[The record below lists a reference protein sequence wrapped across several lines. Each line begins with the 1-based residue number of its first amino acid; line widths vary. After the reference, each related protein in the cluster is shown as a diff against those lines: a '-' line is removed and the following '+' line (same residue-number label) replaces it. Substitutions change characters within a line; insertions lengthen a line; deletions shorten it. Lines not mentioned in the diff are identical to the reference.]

1 MSAAQHTSLPLT
13 AAQSGVWFAHQL
25 NQNSPV
31 YNVGECVEIHGPVD
45 GTIFEAALEQVVREA
60 GTLHIRP
67 TEERDGPRQVLGD
80 PPGPRLTRL
89 DLSGEDD
96 PEAAARAY
104 IAADMARP
112 VGLTHGE
119 LFGYALI
126 RLADDR
132 YFWHQRYHH
141 LVVDAFGAAA
151 VTARVARV
159 YTALAADRTTGRAAD
174 RAAQAAGESEQPG
187 DEGPFAPYTALLDA
201 EAAYRRSEQYGKD
214 RAHWAE
220 RFATRPDEIA
230 TYAGSGATAPPSD
243 TFLRQVTRLSP
254 EVLDRLRA
262 TARAARTTWSAVVV
276 AAVAAHLHR
285 VTGIRD
291 ITLGIPV
298 SARHGADSRNVPG
311 MVSNELPL
319 RVGISPDMTVGD
331 VLRTVSAELRKLLR
345 HQRYPYGDLRRDLRL
360 LDEGRHL
367 FGPMINIMPFDFD
380 VTFAGHPLTVHNMS
394 NGPVGDLS
402 VSVYERSDGNGLQF
416 SFDANPALYEADE
429 LARIQERFLAFLTA
443 MATADPALP
452 LGRLDTL
459 TGPETEAALSGSGQ
473 PPRPIAP
480 ATVADLFAS
489 QAARTPDAR
498 ALVSPGRT
506 LTFRELNASANQLAH
521 LLAGLGVGP
530 EQCVALALP
539 RGADTVVAML
549 GVLKSGAAYVPL
561 DPDHPAE
568 RTRQIL
574 AEADPALILTSSGLV
589 DALPR
594 GDDARV
600 LLLEDAGLGLP
611 GLPDTDPTDRD
622 RTRPLLPRNLAYVIH
637 TSGSTGRPK
646 GVAVEHRSLS
656 NLHEHHR
663 RVFIEP
669 AVAEAGVERFRVALT
684 NAFVFDASW
693 TALLWLVAGHEL
705 HVVDDATRRDAGAL
719 AAYAERH
726 AVDLLDTTPTHA
738 RQLLNAGLLEGTNHP
753 RVLVLG
759 GEAVP
764 DDLWTRLRATPGL
777 TARNV
782 YGPTECTVDSMYC
795 DLRAAAAPTVGRPVD
810 NLDARVLDSALRPVA
825 DGAVGELFLSGA
837 GLARGYLGRG
847 ALTAERFV
855 ADPFGAPG
863 ERMYRTG
870 DLVRRGPDG
879 LLAYVGRAD
888 TQVKLRGFRVEPGEI
903 ESVLAGHPSVAQ
915 CGVVV
920 REDPSGVRRLVAY
933 VVPTPGAGM
942 PDAGALREH
951 LAASL
956 PEYMVPAGFVALDA
970 LPLTHNGKLDRAA
983 LPAPEITAA
992 ADSRAPRTPVEET
1005 LCALFAE
1012 LLDVRRVGIDD
1023 SFFALGGDSP
1033 LAVRLAA
1040 RAREASVVLTPQDV
1054 FRHKTVAGLAEVAR
1068 GPAPSPEPPGR
1079 SRLPLIALDAAERA
1093 ALAVSHPGHGAV
1105 LPLTPLQE
1113 GMLFHAQYEG
1123 AGGGTAGI
1131 DPYIA
1136 QTAYEL
1142 SGPLRPDRL
1151 RDACDALPA
1160 RHECL
1165 RAAFRRTGSGRPV
1178 QVITGAHGVPWTEL
1192 DLTGLPADGQRER
1205 VARELAADR
1214 ARPFD
1219 MAAAPLVRFL
1229 LVRLEAER
1237 HVLVLTGHHIVLD
1250 GASLGLVLDDLLDA
1264 YAGEEP
1270 GAPAPV
1276 TLRDYAEWLAVQD
1289 GQTAEKAWAAALD
1302 GVEEPT
1308 LAVPDADR
1316 GRAPV
1321 LAEHVRVSLDP
1332 VRTAAL
1338 TAAARARSLTPHTV
1352 VQAAWAVTLGQLT
1365 GRDDVVFGTTVSLR
1379 PAELPGVDRLAG
1391 LLINTV
1397 PVRVRLDA
1405 AEPLERLLGRLQD
1418 EQAALSP
1425 HHHVGLAALRRQT
1438 GLDQLFDTST
1448 VFENHS
1454 GGAEAVR
1461 ERDGLTVRAAD
1472 SYGAT
1477 HYPLTLIAEPG
1488 ERLTLRLAYR
1498 PDLVDRATARAVVAR
1513 TARFLE
1519 AFTTA
1524 PHAPLAA
1531 VDLLSPAER
1540 SRVLHEGNASVA
1552 PPSDT
1557 SIHRRFAEQAAR
1569 TPGAVAVTGAAG
1581 SLSYAEL
1588 DSRADALAHRLLALG
1603 LRPEERVA
1611 VLQERSPELIVSLLA
1626 VLKAGGAYLPLDARS
1641 PADRLRAMTG
1651 RTRARVLLTDLAS
1664 REAARELAAG
1674 QLLVVDEPGPAV
1686 PAAVGPLP
1694 EVRADQLA
1702 YVLFTSGST
1711 GEPKG
1716 VGVTHRAV
1724 LDLAGDS
1731 AFTAEAHRAVLQ
1743 HSTQAFDAA
1752 TYEMWVPLLGGG
1764 RIVLAPPGQLDGP
1777 LLERLVAGHGVTALW
1792 LTAGLF
1798 RLLAEESPGSF
1809 AGLREVW
1816 AGGDVVPGRA
1826 VRAVLGVNPALV
1838 VVDGYGPTE
1847 TTVFAARH
1855 RMRAG
1860 DAVPAT
1866 VPIGRPLDGMRAYV
1880 LDSALR
1886 PVPPGVAGELHLT
1899 GAGLARGYLDRPEAT
1914 AERFVADPFGAPG
1927 GRMYRTGDLVRWNDR
1942 GELVFLGRADDQIK
1956 IRGFRVEP
1964 GEIEAALARHPAVAQ
1979 CCVVAREDA
1988 PGVKRLTAYVV
1999 PPPGDRVPTAAELRA
2014 HLAPSLADYQ
2024 VPAAFVALPGL
2035 PLTRNGKIDRRA
2047 LPAPADTADTADTAG
2062 RAPAGPREELL
2073 CTLFGEVLGR
2083 DRVGPDDGFFTLG
2096 GDSILSVRLVARAR
2110 RAGLV
2115 LTARDVFTH
2124 RTAAALAEVAQDL
2137 APETPDRTEEADLPP
2152 IALPDDEL
2160 AELMAVWESAQ

>member
-25 NQNSPV
+25 NRNSPV
-31 YNVGECVEIHGPVD
+31 YNVGEFVEIHGPVD
-45 GTIFEAALEQVVREA
+45 GDLFEAALAQVVEEA
-60 GTLHIRP
+60 GALRIRP
-67 TEERDGPRQVLGD
+67 VEERDGPRQVLGG
-80 PPGPRLTRL
+80 PPGPPLIRL

-96 PEAAARAY
+96 PEGAARAY
-104 IAADMARP
+104 IAADLARP
-112 VGLTHGE
+112 VDLGEGE
-119 LFGYALI
+119 LYAYALI
-126 RLADDR
+126 KLAEDR
-132 YFWHQRYHH
+132 HFWHQRYHH
-141 LVVDAFGAAA
+141 VLVDAFGAAA
-151 VTARVARV
+151 VTGRVARV
-159 YTALAADRTTGRAAD
+159 YTALAAGEPAD
-174 RAAQAAGESEQPG
+174 EDA
-187 DEGPFAPYTALLDA
+187 FAPYGALL
-201 EAAYRRSEQYGKD
+201 EGESAYRASEQYGKD
-214 RAHWAE
+214 RAHWTE
-220 RFATRPDEIA
+220 RFADRPDEIA
-230 TYAGSGATAPPSD
+230 TFAGSGRAAPPSD
-243 TFLRQVTRLSP
+243 SFLRHVTRLSP

-262 TARAARTTWSAVVV
+262 TARAARTSWSAVVV
-276 AAVAAHLHR
+276 AAVAAQLHR
-285 VTGIRD
+285 VTGLRD
-291 ITLGIPV
+291 ITVGIPV
-298 SARHGADSRNVPG
+298 SARHGARARNIPG

-319 RVGISPDMTVGD
+319 RVILSPEMTVGD
-331 VLRTVSAELRKLLR
+331 VLRNVAGELRNLLR

-367 FGPMINIMPFDFD
+367 FGPMVNIMPFDFD
-380 VTFAGHPLTVHNMS
+380 VTFAGHPITVHNMS

-402 VSVYERSDGNGLQF
+402 IAVYERSDGNGLEF

-443 MATADPALP
+443 MASADPGLP

-459 TGPETEAALSGSGQ
+459 TGPEIEAARSGAGE
-473 PPRPIAP
+473 PPRPVAP

-506 LTFRELNASANQLAH
+506 LTFHELNASANQLAH
-521 LLAGLGVGP
+521 LLAGLGTGP

-539 RGADTVVAML
+539 RGADTVVALL
-549 GVLKSGAAYVPL
+549 GVLKAGAAYVPL
-561 DPDHPAE
+561 DPEHPAE

-574 AEADPALILTSSGLV
+574 AETAPALILTTAALAE
-589 DALPR
+589 ALPR
-594 GDDARV
+594 DDGAPV

-611 GLPDTDPTDRD
+611 GLPVSDPTDED
-622 RTRPLLPRNLAYVIH
+622 RTRPLLPRHLAYVIH

-663 RVFIEP
+663 RVLIEP

-705 HVVDDATRRDAGAL
+705 HVVDDATRRDAAAL
-719 AAYAERH
+719 AAYADRH

-738 RQLLNAGLLEGTNHP
+738 RQLLDAGLLEGGHRP

-764 DDLWTRLRATPGL
+764 DDLWARLRATPGL

-795 DLRAAAAPTVGRPVD
+795 DLRAAATPAIGRPVD
-810 NLDARVLDSALRPVA
+810 NLAARVLDGALRPVA

-870 DLVRRGPDG
+870 DLVRRGADG
-879 LLAYVGRAD
+879 LLVYVGRAD
-888 TQVKLRGFRVEPGEI
+888 TQVKLRGFRIEPGEI
-903 ESVLAGHPSVAQ
+903 ESVLAGHPAVAQ
-915 CGVVV
+915 CAVVV
-920 REDPSGVRRLVAY
+920 REDRSGVRRLVAY
-933 VVPTPGAGM
+933 VVTVPGAAL
-942 PDAGALREH
+942 PDAGVLREY

-956 PEYMVPAGFVALDA
+956 PEYMVPAGFAALDA
-970 LPLTHNGKLDRAA
+970 LPLTHNGKLDRDA
-983 LPAPEITAA
+983 LPAPEITGAA
-992 ADSRAPRTPVEET
+992 GSRAPRTSVERT

-1012 LLDVRRVGIDD
+1012 LLDVDRVGIDD

-1040 RAREASVVLTPQDV
+1040 RAREASVVIAPRDV

-1068 GPAPSPEPPGR
+1068 RHPEPGEERPVRPLPG
-1079 SRLPLIALDAAERA
+1079 PDDAERA
-1093 ALAVSHPGHGAV
+1093 ALAASHPGHTAV

-1113 GMLFHAQYEG
+1113 GMLFHAHYE
-1123 AGGGTAGI
+1123 GTAGI

-1142 SGPLRPDRL
+1142 TGPLHTERL
-1151 RDACDALPA
+1151 RTACDALLA
-1160 RHECL
+1160 RHESL
-1165 RAAFRRTGSGRPV
+1165 RAAFTHSSAGRAV
-1178 QVITGAHGVPWTEL
+1178 QVITGAHTVPWTEL
-1192 DLTGLPADGQRER
+1192 DLTGLPADGQEARI
-1205 VARELAADR
+1205 ARELAADR
-1214 ARPFD
+1214 TRPFD
-1219 MAAAPLVRFL
+1219 MARAPLVRFL
-1229 LVRLEAER
+1229 LVRLADER
-1237 HVLVLTGHHIVLD
+1237 HLLVLTGHHIVLD

-1264 YAGEEP
+1264 YG
-1270 GAPAPV
+1270 GGDGRAPASPS
-1276 TLRDYAEWLAVQD
+1276 LRDYAEWLAAQD
-1289 GQTAEKAWAAALD
+1289 GQAAEKAWAAALE

-1308 LAVPDADR
+1308 LAVPDADQD
-1316 GRAPV
+1316 RAPV
-1321 LAEHVRVSLDP
+1321 LAEQVRVTLDP
-1332 VRTAAL
+1332 ARTAAL
-1338 TAAARARSLTPHTV
+1338 TATARARSLTPNTV
-1352 VQAAWAVTLGQLT
+1352 VQAAWAVTLAQLT

-1379 PAELPGVDRLAG
+1379 PAELPGVERLAG

-1405 AEPLERLLGRLQD
+1405 GEPLERLLARVQD

-1425 HHHVGLAALRRQT
+1425 HHHLGLT
-1438 GLDQLFDTST
+1438 GIGRTIGADRLFDTST

-1454 GGAEAVR
+1454 GDSGDTGAVR
-1461 ERDGLTVRAAD
+1461 ESAGLTVRAAD
-1472 SYGAT
+1472 GYGAT

-1488 ERLTLRLAYR
+1488 ERLSLRLAYR
-1498 PDLVDRATARAVVAR
+1498 PDLVERTTAQAVVAR

-1519 AFTTA
+1519 AFTSA

-1531 VDLLSPAER
+1531 VDLLSAEER
-1540 SRVLHEGNASVA
+1540 GRVLHAWNAAVA

-1557 SIHRRFAEQAAR
+1557 AIHRRFAEQAAR
-1569 TPGAVAVTGAAG
+1569 TPDAVALTGDAG
-1581 SLSYAEL
+1581 TLTYAEL
-1588 DSRADALAHRLLALG
+1588 DARSDALAHRLLALG
-1603 LRPEERVA
+1603 VRPEERVA
-1611 VLQERSPELIVSLLA
+1611 VLLERSPELIVSLLA
-1626 VLKAGGAYLPLDARS
+1626 VLKAGGAYMPLDARS
-1641 PADRLRAMTG
+1641 PADRLRATANGTG
-1651 RTRARVLLTDLAS
+1651 ARVLLTDLAA
-1664 REAARELAAG
+1664 RDTGRELAVG
-1674 QLLVVDEPGPAV
+1674 RLLVVDEPTPEVTDSA
-1686 PAAVGPLP
+1686 GPLP

-1724 LDLAGDS
+1724 LDLAGDG
-1731 AFTAEAHRAVLQ
+1731 AFGGEAHRSVLQ

-1752 TYEMWVPLLGGG
+1752 TYEMWVPLLSGG

-1777 LLERLVAGHGVTALW
+1777 SLERLVAGHGVTALW

-1798 RLLAEESPGSF
+1798 RLLAEESPGGF

-1816 AGGDVVPGRA
+1816 AGGDVVPGQA
-1826 VRAVLGVNPALV
+1826 VRAVMAANPGLV

-1860 DAVPAT
+1860 DAIPAT
-1866 VPIGRPLDGMRAYV
+1866 VPIGRPMDGMRAYV
-1880 LDSALR
+1880 LDGALR
-1886 PVPPGVAGELHLT
+1886 PVPPGVAGELHLA

-1964 GEIEAALARHPAVAQ
+1964 GEIEAALVRHPLVAQ
-1979 CCVVAREDA
+1979 CCVVAREDS

-1999 PPPGDRVPTAAELRA
+1999 PPPGGEAPTETELRA
-2014 HLAPSLADYQ
+2014 HLAPLLADYQ
-2024 VPAAFVALPGL
+2024 VPAAFLPLPCL

-2047 LPAPADTADTADTAG
+2047 LPAPSVTADAAG
-2062 RAPAGPREELL
+2062 RAPATPREELL
-2073 CTLFGEVLGR
+2073 CALFGEILGLAS
-2083 DRVGPDDGFFTLG
+2083 VGPDDAFFTLG

-2110 RAGLV
+2110 GAGLV

-2124 RTAAALAEVAQDL
+2124 RTPAALAVIAQDL
-2137 APETPDRTEEADLPP
+2137 AAEPPAWAEEAEPPP

-2160 AELMAVWESAQ
+2160 AELMAAWESAQ

>member
-31 YNVGECVEIHGPVD
+31 YNVGEFVEIHGPVD
-45 GTIFEAALEQVVREA
+45 GDMFETALEQVVREA
-60 GTLHIRP
+60 ETLHIRP
-67 TEERDGPRQVLGD
+67 TEERDGPRQVLGAAS
-80 PPGPRLTRL
+80 GSRLTRV
-89 DLSGEDD
+89 DLSGEDE

-104 IAADMARP
+104 IAADLARP
-112 VGLTHGE
+112 VDLAHGD
-119 LFGYALI
+119 LFAYALI

-141 LVVDAFGAAA
+141 LVVDAFAAAA

-159 YTALAADRTTGRAAD
+159 YTALAA
-174 RAAQAAGESEQPG
+174 GEPT
-187 DEGPFAPYTALLDA
+187 DEGAFAPYSALLDG
-201 EAAYRRSEQYGKD
+201 ETAYRHSEQYGKD
-214 RAHWAE
+214 RAHWTE
-220 RFATRPDEIA
+220 RFADRPDEIA
-230 TYAGSGATAPPSD
+230 TFAGSGGTAPPSD
-243 TFLRQVTRLSP
+243 TFLRHLTRLSP
-254 EVLDRLRA
+254 EVLDSLRA
-262 TARAARTTWSAVVV
+262 TARASRTTWSAVVV

-298 SARHGADSRNVPG
+298 SARHGAEARNVPG

-319 RVGISPDMTVGD
+319 RVSISPDMTVGD
-331 VLRTVSAELRKLLR
+331 VLRNVAGELRKLLR

-380 VTFAGHPLTVHNMS
+380 VTFAGHPITVHNMS
-394 NGPVGDLS
+394 NGPVGDLTL
-402 VSVYERSDGNGLQF
+402 SVYERSDGNGLQF
-416 SFDANPALYEADE
+416 SFDANPALYEAGE
-429 LARIQERFLAFLTA
+429 LARIQERFLTFLTA

-459 TGPETEAALSGSGQ
+459 TGPEIEATLSGTGE
-473 PPRPIAP
+473 PPRSIAP

-489 QAARTPDAR
+489 RAARTPDAR
-498 ALVSPGRT
+498 ALVSSGRT
-506 LTFRELNASANQLAH
+506 LTFHELNASANQLAH

-530 EQCVALALP
+530 ESCVALALP

-549 GVLKSGAAYVPL
+549 GVLKAGAAYVPL

-574 AEADPALILTSSGLV
+574 AEVDPALILTTAGLA

-611 GLPDTDPTDRD
+611 GLPDTDPTDGD
-622 RTRPLLPRNLAYVIH
+622 RTRPLLPRHLAYVIH

-656 NLHEHHR
+656 NLYEHHR

-669 AVAEAGVERFRVALT
+669 AVAETDAERFRVALT

-719 AAYAERH
+719 ADYADRH

-738 RQLLNAGLLEGTNHP
+738 RQLLTAGLLEGANRP

-764 DDLWTRLRATPGL
+764 DDLWTQLRATPGL

-795 DLRAAAAPTVGRPVD
+795 DLRAAASPTIGRPVD
-810 NLDARVLDSALRPVA
+810 NLGARVLDSALRPVA

-879 LLAYVGRAD
+879 LLVYVGRAD

-903 ESVLAGHPSVAQ
+903 ESVLATHPSVAQ

-920 REDPSGVRRLVAY
+920 REDRSGVRRLVAY
-933 VVPTPGAGM
+933 VVPAPGAGV
-942 PDAGALREH
+942 PEAGALREH

-970 LPLTHNGKLDRAA
+970 LPLTHNGKLDRSA

-992 ADSRAPRTPVEET
+992 ADSRAPRTPVEKT

-1040 RAREASVVLTPQDV
+1040 RARETSVVIDPRDV
-1054 FRHKTVAGLAEVAR
+1054 FRHKTVARLAEVAR
-1068 GPAPSPEPPGR
+1068 GPESSHQPPVR
-1079 SRLPLIALDAAERA
+1079 SRRPLVALDDDERA
-1093 ALAVSHPGHGAV
+1093 ALAVSHPGHTAV

-1123 AGGGTAGI
+1123 ADGGTAAI

-1151 RDACDALPA
+1151 RAACDALLA

-1165 RAAFRRTGSGRPV
+1165 RAAFTPTASGGAV
-1178 QVITGAHGVPWTEL
+1178 QVITGAHSVPWTEL
-1192 DLTGLPADGQRER
+1192 DLTGLPTDGQRER
-1205 VARELAADR
+1205 IARELTADR
-1214 ARPFD
+1214 ARSFD

-1229 LVRLEAER
+1229 LVRLDAER
-1237 HVLVLTGHHIVLD
+1237 HVLVFTGHHIVLD
-1250 GASLGLVLDDLLDA
+1250 GASLALVLDDLLDE
-1264 YAGEEP
+1264 YTGEDL
-1270 GAPAPV
+1270 GTPAPLA
-1276 TLRDYAEWLAVQD
+1276 LRDYAEWLAAQD
-1289 GQTAEKAWAAALD
+1289 EQAAGKAWATALD
-1302 GVEEPT
+1302 GVGEPT
-1308 LAVPDADR
+1308 LAAPDADQ

-1321 LAEHVRVSLDP
+1321 LAEHVRVTLDP
-1332 VRTAAL
+1332 ARTAAL
-1338 TAAARARSLTPHTV
+1338 TATARARSLTPHTV
-1352 VQAAWAVTLGQLT
+1352 VQVAWAVTLAQLT

-1405 AEPLERLLGRLQD
+1405 AEPLERLLARVQD
-1418 EQAALSP
+1418 EQSALLP
-1425 HHHVGLAALRRQT
+1425 HHHVGLAALRRHT

-1448 VFENHS
+1448 VFENHA
-1454 GGAEAVR
+1454 GGSAAVR
-1461 ERDGLTVRAAD
+1461 ERAGLTVRTAD

-1498 PDLVDRATARAVVAR
+1498 PDLVDRATAQAVVAR
-1513 TARFLE
+1513 AARFLE
-1519 AFTTA
+1519 AFTAT

-1540 SRVLHEGNASVA
+1540 SRVLHEWNAAVT

-1557 SIHRRFAEQAAR
+1557 AIHRRFAEQAAR
-1569 TPGAVAVTGAAG
+1569 TPDAVAVTGAAG
-1581 SLSYAEL
+1581 TLTYAEL

-1626 VLKAGGAYLPLDARS
+1626 VLKAGGAYMPLDARS
-1641 PADRLRAMTG
+1641 PADRLRAMTSG
-1651 RTRARVLLTDLAS
+1651 TRARILLADRAS
-1664 REAARELAAG
+1664 RATARDLAAG

-1686 PAAVGPLP
+1686 SDAAGPLP

-1724 LDLAGDS
+1724 RDLAGDS
-1731 AFTAEAHRAVLQ
+1731 AFAAEAHRAVLQ

-1752 TYEMWVPLLGGG
+1752 TYEMWVPLLSGG

-1777 LLERLVAGHGVTALW
+1777 LLERLVAEHGVTALW

-1809 AGLREVW
+1809 DGLREVW
-1816 AGGDVVPGRA
+1816 AGGDVVPGQA
-1826 VRAVLGVNPALV
+1826 VRAVLSVNPDLV

-1855 RMRAG
+1855 RMRAEQ
-1860 DAVPAT
+1860 DVPAT

-1886 PVPPGVAGELHLT
+1886 PVPPGVAGELHLA
-1899 GAGLARGYLDRPEAT
+1899 GAGLARGYLGRPAAT
-1914 AERFVADPFGAPG
+1914 GERFVADPFGAPG

-1988 PGVKRLTAYVV
+1988 PGVKRLTAYLV
-1999 PPPGDRVPTAAELRA
+1999 PPPGVHAPTAAELRA
-2014 HLAPSLADYQ
+2014 HLASSLADYQ
-2024 VPAAFVALPGL
+2024 VPAAFMTLPGL

-2047 LPAPADTADTADTAG
+2047 LPAPAVTADAAG

-2073 CTLFGEVLGR
+2073 CALFGEILGL

-2110 RAGLV
+2110 GAGLV

-2124 RTAAALAEVAQDL
+2124 RTAAALALVAQDAVTQ
-2137 APETPDRTEEADLPP
+2137 APVRAEEAEPPP
-2152 IALPDDEL
+2152 IALHDDEL
-2160 AELMAVWESAQ
+2160 AELMAEWESAQ

>member
-25 NQNSPV
+25 NRNSPV
-31 YNVGECVEIHGPVD
+31 YNVGEFVEIHGPVD
-45 GTIFEAALEQVVREA
+45 ADVFETALEQVVREA
-60 GTLHIRP
+60 GALHIRP
-67 TEERDGPRQVLGD
+67 AEERDGPRQALGA

-104 IAADMARP
+104 IAADLARP
-112 VGLTHGE
+112 VDLAHGE

-132 YFWHQRYHH
+132 WFWHQRYHH
-141 LVVDAFGAAA
+141 LVVDAFAAAA

-159 YTALAADRTTGRAAD
+159 YTALAA
-174 RAAQAAGESEQPG
+174 GEPT
-187 DEGPFAPYTALLDA
+187 DEGAFAPYTALLDG
-201 EAAYRRSEQYGKD
+201 ETAYRDSEQYRKD
-214 RAHWAE
+214 RAHWSE
-220 RFATRPDEIA
+220 RFADRPEEIA
-230 TYAGSGATAPPSD
+230 TFAGSGRTAPPSD
-243 TFLRQVTRLSP
+243 TFLRHLTRLSP
-254 EVLDRLRA
+254 DVMDSLRA
-262 TARAARTTWSAVVV
+262 TARASRTTWSAVVV

-298 SARHGADSRNVPG
+298 SARHGAEARNIPG

-319 RVGISPDMTVGD
+319 RVSLSPDMTVGE
-331 VLRTVSAELRKLLR
+331 VLREVAGELRKLLR

-429 LARIQERFLAFLTA
+429 LARIQERFLAFLSA

-452 LGRLDTL
+452 LGRLDSL
-459 TGPETEAALSGSGQ
+459 TGPEAEKAMSGADAPS
-473 PPRPIAP
+473 RPIAP

-506 LTFRELNASANQLAH
+506 LTFRGLNASANRLAH

-549 GVLKSGAAYVPL
+549 GVLKAGAAYVPL

-574 AEADPALILTSSGLV
+574 TEADPALILTTAGLV

-594 GDDARV
+594 DDDARL
-600 LLLEDAGLGLP
+600 LLLEDAGLRLP
-611 GLPDTDPTDRD
+611 GLPDTDPTDGD
-622 RTRPLLPRNLAYVIH
+622 RTRPLLPRHLAYVIH

-656 NLHEHHR
+656 NLYEHHR
-663 RVFIEP
+663 RVFVEP
-669 AVAEAGVERFRVALT
+669 AVAEAGVDRFRVALT

-719 AAYAERH
+719 AGYAARH
-726 AVDLLDTTPTHA
+726 AIDLLDTTPTHA
-738 RQLLNAGLLEGTNHP
+738 RQLLTAGLLDGAHRP

-764 DDLWTRLRATPGL
+764 DDLWTRLRAVPGL

-795 DLRAAAAPTVGRPVD
+795 DLRVAATPTIGRPVD
-810 NLDARVLDSALRPVA
+810 NLGTRVLDSALRPVA

-863 ERMYRTG
+863 ARMYRTG

-879 LLAYVGRAD
+879 LLVYVGRAD
-888 TQVKLRGFRVEPGEI
+888 TQVKLRGFRIEPGEI
-903 ESVLAGHPSVAQ
+903 ESVLATHPSVAQ

-920 REDPSGVRRLVAY
+920 REDRSGVRRLVAY
-933 VVPTPGAGM
+933 VVPAPGAGV
-942 PDAGALREH
+942 PEAGALREH

-983 LPAPEITAA
+983 LPVPEITAA
-992 ADSRAPRTPVEET
+992 AGSRAPRTPVEKT

-1012 LLDVRRVGIDD
+1012 LLDVRGVGIDD

-1040 RAREASVVLTPQDV
+1040 RAREASVVIDPRDV

-1068 GPAPSPEPPGR
+1068 RPGPDQESPVR
-1079 SRLPLIALDAAERA
+1079 SRRPLVRLDDRERA
-1093 ALAVSHPGHGAV
+1093 ALAVSHAGHTAV

-1123 AGGGTAGI
+1123 AAGAASGI

-1136 QTAYEL
+1136 QSAYEV
-1142 SGPLRPDRL
+1142 SGPLSPGRL
-1151 RDACDALPA
+1151 RAACGALPA

-1165 RAAFRRTGSGRPV
+1165 RAAFVATGSGGAV
-1178 QVITGAHGVPWTEL
+1178 QVITAVRGVPWAEL
-1192 DLTGLPADGQRER
+1192 DLSGLPEDGRQER
-1205 VARELAADR
+1205 IARELAAER

-1229 LVRLEAER
+1229 LVRLAAER
-1237 HVLVLTGHHIVLD
+1237 HVLVVTGHHIVLD
-1250 GASLGLVLDDLLDA
+1250 GASLALVLDDLLA
-1264 YAGEEP
+1264 GYAG
-1270 GAPAPV
+1270 GDLDAPASP
-1276 TLRDYAEWLAVQD
+1276 TLRDYAEWLAAQD
-1289 GQTAEKAWAAALD
+1289 AQAAEKAWADALD
-1302 GVEEPT
+1302 GVQEPT
-1308 LAVPDADR
+1308 LAVPDADL

-1321 LAEHVRVSLDP
+1321 LAEEVRVSLDP
-1332 VRTAAL
+1332 ARTTAL
-1338 TAAARARSLTPHTV
+1338 TAAARARSLTPNTV
-1352 VQAAWAVTLGQLT
+1352 VQAAWAVTLAQLT

-1397 PVRVRLDA
+1397 PVRVRLDP
-1405 AEPLERLLGRLQD
+1405 AEPLERLLVRLQD

-1425 HHHVGLAALRRQT
+1425 HHHLGLAALRRTT
-1438 GLDQLFDTST
+1438 GLDRIFDTST

-1454 GGAEAVR
+1454 GGADALR
-1461 ERDGLTVRAAD
+1461 EPAGLTVRAAG
-1472 SYGAT
+1472 SLGAT

-1498 PDLVDRATARAVVAR
+1498 PDLVDRATARAVVGRA
-1513 TARFLE
+1513 ARFLE

-1540 SRVLHEGNASVA
+1540 SRVLHEWNAAVA

-1557 SIHRRFAEQAAR
+1557 AIHRRFAEQAAR
-1569 TPGAVAVTGAAG
+1569 TPDAVAVTGAAG
-1581 SLSYAEL
+1581 TLSYSEL
-1588 DSRADALAHRLLALG
+1588 DARSDELAHRLLALG

-1626 VLKAGGAYLPLDARS
+1626 VLKAGGAYMPLDARS

-1664 REAARELAAG
+1664 QDMARDVG
-1674 QLLVVDEPGPAV
+1674 PGRILVVDEPGPAV
-1686 PAAVGPLP
+1686 AEAVGPLP
-1694 EVRADQLA
+1694 QVDADRLA

-1724 LDLAGDS
+1724 LDLTGDS
-1731 AFTAEAHRAVLQ
+1731 AFDAEAHRAVLQ

-1752 TYEMWVPLLGGG
+1752 TYEMWVPLLNGG

-1777 LLERLVAGHGVTALW
+1777 VLERLVAEHGVSALW

-1798 RLLAEESPGSF
+1798 RLLAEESPDSF

-1826 VRAVLGVNPALV
+1826 VRAVLTADPALV

-1847 TTVFAARH
+1847 TTVFAACH

-1860 DAVPAT
+1860 EDVPAT
-1866 VPIGRPLDGMRAYV
+1866 VPVGRPLDGMRAYV
-1880 LDSALR
+1880 LDGALR
-1886 PVPPGVAGELHLT
+1886 PVPPGAAGELHLA

-1927 GRMYRTGDLVRWNDR
+1927 GRMYRTGDLVRWTDR

-1956 IRGFRVEP
+1956 VRGFRVEP

-1979 CCVVAREDA
+1979 CCVVAREDT

-1999 PPPGDRVPTAAELRA
+1999 PPPGGEAPTDAGLRA
-2014 HLAPSLADYQ
+2014 HLAPLLADYQ
-2024 VPAAFVALPGL
+2024 VPAAFVTLPAL
-2035 PLTRNGKIDRRA
+2035 PLTRNGKIDRGA
-2047 LPAPADTADTADTAG
+2047 LPVPAVTADAAG

-2073 CTLFGEVLGR
+2073 CTLFGEILGL
-2083 DRVGPDDGFFTLG
+2083 DAVGPDDNFFTLG

-2124 RTAAALAEVAQDL
+2124 RTPAALAPAAQDL
-2137 APETPDRTEEADLPP
+2137 VPRLPDLAEEADLPP

-2160 AELMAVWESAQ
+2160 AELVAAWESAQ

>member
-31 YNVGECVEIHGPVD
+31 YNVGEFVEIHGPVD
-45 GTIFEAALEQVVREA
+45 GNIFETALEQVVREA
-60 GTLHIRP
+60 GSLHIRP
-67 TEERDGPRQVLGD
+67 TEERDGPRQVLGAA
-80 PPGPRLTRL
+80 PGARLTRL

-104 IAADMARP
+104 IAADLARP
-112 VGLTHGE
+112 VDLAHGE

-126 RLADDR
+126 RLAEDR

-141 LVVDAFGAAA
+141 LVVDAFAAAA

-159 YTALAADRTTGRAAD
+159 YTALAA
-174 RAAQAAGESEQPG
+174 GEPA
-187 DEGPFAPYTALLDA
+187 DEGAFSPYTALLDG
-201 EAAYRRSEQYGKD
+201 ETAYRDSEQYGKD
-214 RAHWAE
+214 RAHWTE
-220 RFATRPDEIA
+220 RFADRPDEIA
-230 TYAGSGATAPPSD
+230 TFAGSGAAAPPSD
-243 TFLRQVTRLSP
+243 TFLRHLTRLSP
-254 EVLDRLRA
+254 EVLDSLRA
-262 TARAARTTWSAVVV
+262 TARASRTTWSAFVV

-298 SARHGADSRNVPG
+298 SARHGAEARNVPG

-319 RVGISPDMTVGD
+319 RVTLSPEMTVGD
-331 VLRTVSAELRKLLR
+331 VLRDVAGELKKLLR

-380 VTFAGHPLTVHNMS
+380 VTFAGHPITVHNMS

-416 SFDANPALYEADE
+416 SFDANPALYESGE

-459 TGPETEAALSGSGQ
+459 TGPEAEAALSGTGEA
-473 PPRPIAP
+473 PRPIAP
-480 ATVADLFAS
+480 ATVADLFAA

-498 ALVSPGRT
+498 ALVSPGRA
-506 LTFRELNASANQLAH
+506 LTFHELNASANRLAH

-549 GVLKSGAAYVPL
+549 GVLKAGAAYVPL
-561 DPDHPAE
+561 DPEHPAE

-574 AEADPALILTSSGLV
+574 AEADPALILTTAALAG
-589 DALPR
+589 ALPR
-594 GDDARV
+594 GEDDARV

-611 GLPDTDPTDRD
+611 GLPDTDPTDGD
-622 RTRPLLPRNLAYVIH
+622 RTRPLLPRHLAYVIH

-646 GVAVEHRSLS
+646 GVAVEHRGLSSLY
-656 NLHEHHR
+656 EHHR
-663 RVFIEP
+663 RVLIEP

-719 AAYAERH
+719 AGYADRH

-738 RQLLNAGLLEGTNHP
+738 RQLLTAGLLEGAHRP

-764 DDLWTRLRATPGL
+764 DDLWTELRATPGL

-795 DLRAAAAPTVGRPVD
+795 DLRAAASPTIGRPVD
-810 NLDARVLDSALRPVA
+810 NLGARVLDSALRPVA
-825 DGAVGELFLSGA
+825 DGVVGELFLSGA

-879 LLAYVGRAD
+879 LLVYAGRAD
-888 TQVKLRGFRVEPGEI
+888 TQVKLRGFRIEPGEI
-903 ESVLAGHPSVAQ
+903 ESVLATHPSVAQ

-920 REDPSGVRRLVAY
+920 REDRPGVRRLVAY
-933 VVPTPGAGM
+933 LVPAPGVGV

-956 PEYMVPAGFVALDA
+956 PEYMVPAGFVTLDA
-970 LPLTHNGKLDRAA
+970 LPLTHNGKLDRSA

-992 ADSRAPRTPVEET
+992 ADSRAPRTAVEKT

-1033 LAVRLAA
+1033 LAVRLTA
-1040 RAREASVVLTPQDV
+1040 RAREASVVIDPRDV

-1068 GPAPSPEPPGR
+1068 CPEP
-1079 SRLPLIALDAAERA
+1079 SREPPVLSRRPLVDLDDGERA
-1093 ALAVSHPGHGAV
+1093 ALAVSHPGHTAV

-1123 AGGGTAGI
+1123 ADGETAGI

-1151 RDACDALPA
+1151 RAACDALPA

-1165 RAAFRRTGSGRPV
+1165 RAAFTATGSGRAV
-1178 QVITGAHGVPWTEL
+1178 QVITGARSVPWTEL
-1192 DLTGLPADGQRER
+1192 DLTGLPPEGQRER
-1205 VARELAADR
+1205 IARELTADR
-1214 ARPFD
+1214 TRSFD

-1229 LVRLEAER
+1229 LVRLDAER

-1250 GASLGLVLDDLLDA
+1250 GASLALVLDDLLDG
-1264 YAGEEP
+1264 YAGEDL
-1270 GAPAPV
+1270 GTPAPL
-1276 TLRDYAEWLAVQD
+1276 TLRDYAEWLRAQD
-1289 GQTAEKAWAAALD
+1289 EQAAGTAWATALD
-1302 GVEEPT
+1302 GVGEPT

-1321 LAEHVRVSLDP
+1321 LAEDVRVTLDP
-1332 VRTAAL
+1332 ARTAAL
-1338 TAAARARSLTPHTV
+1338 TAAARARSLTPNTV
-1352 VQAAWAVTLGQLT
+1352 VQAAWAVTVAQLT

-1405 AEPLERLLGRLQD
+1405 AEPLERLLARVQD
-1418 EQAALSP
+1418 EQSALSP
-1425 HHHVGLAALRRQT
+1425 HHHVGLAALRRHT

-1448 VFENHS
+1448 VFENHA
-1454 GGAEAVR
+1454 GGTVGVR
-1461 ERDGLTVRAAD
+1461 ERAGLTVRTAD
-1472 SYGAT
+1472 SHGAT

-1498 PDLVDRATARAVVAR
+1498 PDLVDRATAQAVVAR

-1519 AFTTA
+1519 AFTAA

-1540 SRVLHEGNASVA
+1540 SRVLHEWNAAVV

-1557 SIHRRFAEQAAR
+1557 PVHRRFAEQAAR
-1569 TPGAVAVTGAAG
+1569 TPDAVAVTGAAG
-1581 SLSYAEL
+1581 TLDYAGL
-1588 DSRADALAHRLLALG
+1588 DARSDALARRLLALG

-1626 VLKAGGAYLPLDARS
+1626 VLKAGGAYMPLDARS
-1641 PADRLRAMTG
+1641 PAERLRAMTSG
-1651 RTRARVLLTDLAS
+1651 TRARILLTDLAS
-1664 REAARELAAG
+1664 MATARNLDAG
-1674 QLLVVDEPGPAV
+1674 RLLVVDEPGPAGSD
-1686 PAAVGPLP
+1686 ATGPLP
-1694 EVRADQLA
+1694 EVHADQLA

-1711 GEPKG
+1711 GEPKA

-1724 LDLAGDS
+1724 VDLAGDS
-1731 AFTAEAHRAVLQ
+1731 AFAAEAHRAVLQ

-1777 LLERLVAGHGVTALW
+1777 LLERLVAGYGVTALW

-1816 AGGDVVPGRA
+1816 AGGDVVPGGA
-1826 VRAVLGVNPALV
+1826 VRAVMSVNPDLV

-1855 RMRAG
+1855 RMRAER
-1860 DAVPAT
+1860 DVPAT

-1886 PVPPGVAGELHLT
+1886 PVPPGVAGELHLA
-1899 GAGLARGYLDRPEAT
+1899 GAGLARGYLDRPQET
-1914 AERFVADPFGAPG
+1914 AGRFVADPFGAPG

-1942 GELVFLGRADDQIK
+1942 GELVFLGRADDQLK

-1964 GEIEAALARHPAVAQ
+1964 GEIEAALARHPAVTR
-1979 CCVVAREDA
+1979 CCVVAREDT
-1988 PGVKRLTAYVV
+1988 PGVKRLTAYLV
-1999 PPPGDRVPTAAELRA
+1999 PPPGTDAPTDAELRT
-2014 HLAPSLADYQ
+2014 HLTPLLADYQ
-2024 VPAAFVALPGL
+2024 MPAAFVPLPGL

-2047 LPAPADTADTADTAG
+2047 LPAPAVMADAAG

-2073 CTLFGEVLGR
+2073 CALFGEVLGL

-2124 RTAAALAEVAQDL
+2124 RTAAALAPVAQEAAAQ
-2137 APETPDRTEEADLPP
+2137 APAWAEDPEPPP

-2160 AELMAVWESAQ
+2160 AELVAAWESAQ